1 MTRDDTRDTLPEN
14 RDPRVGSALGELDV
28 PDYPPDFMANVWARI
43 DEEAG
48 KVPAAGTARTR
59 PRRWFWTRRRLLA
72 GLAAAAIAA
81 GAAAAFLF
89 GLPGAADKT
98 GPPPVSAAVVV
109 QSAQRA
115 LESAQTLVADCT
127 TSSWGLADWM
137 TPDSVPVRGNHHMVT
152 RFRLTLRADGSYRQT
167 LVPITLKEAMRLARA
182 GTSVRGLEDDT
193 SYDAATGV
201 RRSYYRGSDTRGYD
215 RPFSTEAVLTDAQVT
230 TGCAPDQPDWLAQ
243 SYQGRFDF
251 AVGGFMRALPA
262 VAGGDA
268 RPATYEGRPVWIVTA
283 HLPLLWEMWE
293 VSGTRSWSL
302 KGPAIDRLAV
312 TVDQQTRLPL
322 RTQAWYKGVLFSE
335 TRLENARVNVALPS
349 NTFTL
354 VFPPGTKVSRHD
366 MGFRSVSLGGAAARV
381 GHDLFVPT
389 KVPAGCTLSQV
400 AVGAGVDSQT
410 GSRAP
415 QETGVVSLRYA
426 RGFDA
431 VTVSTRRVERPREFA
446 QKDALGYDYG
456 MPSSGSFSV
465 PQGGYV
471 PGPAVVRLTAG
482 ALAGSRARLVTGPL
496 IVPHLWAVKGHLLLT
511 IAGAATEDELVAM
524 ANSMKTYQGSEGPTP

>member
-1 MTRDDTRDTLPEN
+1 MTRDDTPDALPED
-14 RDPRVGSALGELDV
+14 RDPRVGPALGELDV
-28 PDYPPDFMANVWARI
+28 PDYPPDFLANVWARI

-48 KVPAAGTARTR
+48 TVPAAGTARAR
-59 PRRWFWTRRRLLA
+59 PRRWFWTRRPLLA
-72 GLAAAAIAA
+72 GVAAAAIAA

-89 GLPGAADKT
+89 GLPGASDKT

-115 LESAQTLVADCT
+115 LASARTLVADCT
-127 TSSWGLADWM
+127 TSDWGLANWM
-137 TPDSVPVRGNHHMVT
+137 TPDSVPVRGNDHMVT

-167 LVPITLKEAMRLARA
+167 LVPMTLKEAMRLARA
-182 GTSVRGLEDDT
+182 GTRVRGLEYDT
-193 SYDAATGV
+193 AYDAATSV
-201 RRSYYRGSDTRGYD
+201 RRSYSRGSATWAGD
-215 RPFSTEAVLTDAQVT
+215 FSTEAVFTDARVT
-230 TGCAPDQPDWLAQ
+230 TGCVPDQPDLLAQ
-243 SYQGRFDF
+243 FYPGRFDF

-293 VSGTRSWSL
+293 LSGTRSWSL

-322 RTQAWYKGVLFSE
+322 RTQAWYRGVLFSE

-349 NTFTL
+349 NAFTL
-354 VFPPGTKVSRHD
+354 VFPPGTKVFRHD

-400 AVGAGVDSQT
+400 AVGPEADSQT

-431 VTVSTRRVERPREFA
+431 VIVTTRRVERPKQFA
-446 QKDALGYDYG
+446 QKEALGYLYG
-456 MPSSGSFSV
+456 TPSSGSFSV

-482 ALAGSRARLVTGPL
+482 ALARSYARLVTGPL

-511 IAGAATEDELVAM
+511 IAGAATTDELVAM
-524 ANSMKTYQGSEGPTP
+524 ANSMKTYQGSEEATP

>member
-109 QSAQRA
+109 QNAQRA
-115 LESAQTLVADCT
+115 LTSARTLVADCT
-127 TSSWGLADWM
+127 TSTWGLADWM
-137 TPDSVPVRGNHHMVT
+137 TPDSVPTRGHYHMVT
-152 RFRLTLRADGSYRQT
+152 RFHLMLRADGSYRQT
-167 LVPITLKEAMRLARA
+167 LVPITLKEARRLTRA
-182 GTSVRGLEDDT
+182 GTSVWGLEDDRA
-193 SYDAATGV
+193 YDATTGV
-201 RRSYYRGSDTRGYD
+201 RRSYYRGSDTFLRD
-215 RPFSTEAVLTDAQVT
+215 FSTEAVLTDAQVT

-262 VAGGDA
+262 VAGGDV
-268 RPATYEGRPVWIVTA
+268 RTATYEGRPVWIVTA
-283 HLPLLWEMWE
+283 DLPLLWELWE
-293 VSGTRSWSL
+293 LSGSRSWSL

-312 TVDQQTRLPL
+312 TVDQQTRLPV
-322 RTQAWYKGVLFSE
+322 RMQSWYKGVLFSE
-335 TRLENARVNVALPS
+335 TRLENVRVNVALPS
-349 NTFTL
+349 NAFTL

-381 GHDLFVPT
+381 GYSLPVPT

-400 AVGAGVDSQT
+400 AVGPKADSRT
-410 GSRAP
+410 GSSAP
-415 QETGVVSLRYA
+415 QETDVVSLRYA

-431 VTVSTRRVERPREFA
+431 VIVTTRRVEHPQQFA
-446 QKDALGYDYG
+446 QKDALGYYYG
-456 MPSSGSFSV
+456 MPWSGSFSV

-496 IVPHLWAVKGHLLLT
+496 ILPHLWAVKGHLLLT
-511 IAGAATEDELVAM
+511 IAGAATKDELVAM
-524 ANSMKTYQGSEGPTP
+524 ANSMKTYQGSKGATP

>member
-1 MTRDDTRDTLPEN
+1 
-14 RDPRVGSALGELDV
+14 
-28 PDYPPDFMANVWARI
+28 
-43 DEEAG
+43 
-48 KVPAAGTARTR
+48 
-59 PRRWFWTRRRLLA
+59 
-72 GLAAAAIAA
+72 
-81 GAAAAFLF
+81 
-89 GLPGAADKT
+89 
-98 GPPPVSAAVVV
+98 
-109 QSAQRA
+109 
-115 LESAQTLVADCT
+115 
-127 TSSWGLADWM
+127 M
-137 TPDSVPVRGNHHMVT
+137 TPDSVPVRGNYHEVA

-167 LVPITLKEAMRLARA
+167 LVPMTLKEAMRLARA
-182 GTSVRGLEDDT
+182 GTRVRGLEYDT
-193 SYDAATGV
+193 AYDAATGV
-201 RRSYYRGSDTRGYD
+201 RRSYSRGSATWAGD
-215 RPFSTEAVLTDAQVT
+215 FSTEAVFTDAQVT
-230 TGCAPDQPDWLAQ
+230 TGCVPDQPDLLAQ
-243 SYQGRFDF
+243 FYPGRFDF
-251 AVGGFMRALPA
+251 AVGGFTRALPA

-268 RPATYEGRPVWIVTA
+268 RPATYEGRKVWIVSA
-283 HLPLLWEMWE
+283 SLPLLWEMWE

-322 RTQAWYKGVLFSE
+322 RTQAWYRGVLLSE

-400 AVGAGVDSQT
+400 AVGAEADSQT

-415 QETGVVSLRYA
+415 QETDVVSLRYA

-456 MPSSGSFSV
+456 MPSSGGFSV

-482 ALAGSRARLVTGPL
+482 ALAGSGARLVTGPL